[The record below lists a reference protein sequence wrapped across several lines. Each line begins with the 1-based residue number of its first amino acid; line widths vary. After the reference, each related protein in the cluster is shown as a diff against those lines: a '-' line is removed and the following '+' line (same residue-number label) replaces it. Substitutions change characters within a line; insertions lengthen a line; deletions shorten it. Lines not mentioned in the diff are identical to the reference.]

1 VYFNIFSNSY
11 KKWAKI
17 NFPDFALIGGGYI
30 PSDTTPLE
38 NMDLSLQP
46 SFGYNFVKLG
56 NQLIM
61 NDIFRQYSDLA
72 EKYFEIN
79 KSWIK
84 ISSNDSIKGYQKLIP

>member
-46 SFGYNFVKLG
+46 SFGYNFVKLD

>member
-1 VYFNIFSNSY
+1 MYFNIFSNSY

-17 NFPDFALIGGGYI
+17 NFPDLAFIGGAYV

-38 NMDLSLQP
+38 NMDLSLQS
-46 SFGYNFVKLG
+46 SFGYKFIKLD

-61 NDIFRQYSDLA
+61 NDIFRLYSDHA

-79 KSWIK
+79 ESWIK
-84 ISSNDSIKGYQKLIP
+84 ISSNDPIKGY